1 MASGRRA
8 SSTPRY
14 GRFTPSG
21 LRACSDL
28 HRSSDQPTHRAKR
41 GIFER
46 ENSTLAG
53 PINARKPLSSADRT
67 VVALLFSPRPRHPCR
82 AGPPFHSALSSRNVS
97 ASAEGIGDMQ
107 QLNSLLRSAPSRVG
121 RRLAL
126 IFAIWAASL
135 PAGGGEAGPAEP
147 FWDSDQA
154 ASDTRISTCKPAAP
168 IILIRVSRPNSSIL
182 PRMRSEIRGCVTPS
196 SLAGFA
202 RV

>member
-14 GRFTPSG
+14 GRFTRSG
-21 LRACSDL
+21 SRACLDL
-28 HRSSDQPTHRAKR
+28 RRSSDQPTHRAR
-41 GIFER
+41 REIFEK

-53 PINARKPLSSADRT
+53 PINTRKPLSSADRT

-121 RRLAL
+121 CRLAL
-126 IFAIWAASL
+126 IFAIAAARL
-135 PAGGGEAGPAEP
+135 PAAGGEGG
-147 FWDSDQA
+147 Q
-154 ASDTRISTCKPAAP
+154 R
-168 IILIRVSRPNSSIL
+168 
-182 PRMRSEIRGCVTPS
+182 TPS
-196 SLAGFA
+196 
-202 RV
+202 